1 MAFGFIL
8 AFGSG
13 EEQPE
18 SELKAGL
25 DPRES
30 NKKQLFIEIE
40 KIIRKAIKNKGDYLP
55 RST

>member
-30 NKKQLFIEIE
+30 EKKLFVEIFD
-40 KIIRKAIKNKGDYLP
+40 KL
-55 RST
+55 

>member
-40 KIIRKAIKNKGDYLP
+40 KIRNAIKNKGDYLP
-55 RST
+55 RSI